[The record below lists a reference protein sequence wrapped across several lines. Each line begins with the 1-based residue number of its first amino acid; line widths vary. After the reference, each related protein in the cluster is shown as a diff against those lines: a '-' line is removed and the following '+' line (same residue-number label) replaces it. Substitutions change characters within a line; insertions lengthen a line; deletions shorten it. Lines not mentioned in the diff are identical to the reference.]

1 MTPGDIQYLSEFL
14 KKRSGLVLTPD
25 KSYLLENRLRPLV
38 RQHGVADISELIAKL
53 RSGAIK
59 ELEREIV
66 EAMTTNESFFFRD
79 IRPFDNFRDKILP
92 RLLESRATRRK
103 IRVWCA
109 AASTGQEPYSLA
121 MILADATAKLG
132 AWGSVE
138 ILATDLDTDV
148 LNRARSGV
156 YTQFEVQRGL
166 PVQYLVKYFEKD
178 GDKWRINETIRSM
191 VTYREHNLL
200 ESPARLGQFD
210 VVFCRNVL
218 IYFDSETKAK
228 VLEEISKL
236 LPADGVLFLGGAE
249 TVLGVSDRFKPVPDL
264 RGIYELNSDST
275 VPSAFVAAKPAVAAA
290 PLQKA
295 STG

>member
-1 MTPGDIQYLSEFL
+1 MMPGDIQYLSEFL

-38 RQHGVADISELIAKL
+38 CQYGVADISELTAKL

-79 IRPFDNFRDKILP
+79 IKPFDNFRDKILP

-121 MILADATAKLG
+121 MILGDATAKLG

-178 GDKWRINETIRSM
+178 GEKWRINETIRSM

-218 IYFDSETKAK
+218 IYFDNETKAK
-228 VLEEISKL
+228 VLHEISKL
-236 LPADGVLFLGGAE
+236 LPSDGVLFLGGAE

-264 RGIYELNSDST
+264 RGIYEPNSGATT
-275 VPSAFVAAKPAVAAA
+275 VPAFVTAKPTPTAAV
-290 PLQKA
+290 QKA
-295 STG
+295 SSG

>member
-1 MTPGDIQYLSEFL
+1 MTPGDIQFLSEFL
-14 KKRSGLVLTPD
+14 RKRSGLVLTPD
-25 KSYLLENRLRPLV
+25 KAYLLENRLRPLV
-38 RQHGVADISELIAKL
+38 RLHGVADIAELIAKL
-53 RSGAIK
+53 RSGAIR

-79 IRPFDNFRDKILP
+79 IKPFDNFRDNILP

-103 IRVWCA
+103 IRIWCA

-148 LNRARSGV
+148 LNRAKNGV

-178 GDKWRINETIRSM
+178 GDKWRINQKIRSM

-200 ESPARLGQFD
+200 ESPAKLGKFD

-228 VLEEISKL
+228 VLEGISKM

-249 TVLGVSDRFKPVPDL
+249 TVLGVSDCFKPVPDL
-264 RGIYELNSDST
+264 RGIYELNGAAA
-275 VPSAFVAAKPAVAAA
+275 VPAFVAAKPAPVAPAIR
-290 PLQKA
+290 KV
-295 STG
+295 SSG